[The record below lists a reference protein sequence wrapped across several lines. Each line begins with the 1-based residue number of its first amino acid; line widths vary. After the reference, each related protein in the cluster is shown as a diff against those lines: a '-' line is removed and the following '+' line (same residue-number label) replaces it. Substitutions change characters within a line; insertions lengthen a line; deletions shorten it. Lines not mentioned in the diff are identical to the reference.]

1 MVRKIPW
8 GKWWE
13 IHLLEKWETA
23 NPNGRPK
30 KSFRLINDELKAK
43 GYEALTKSQLIEAY
57 SLVFNTDEEELQ
69 RIAKDKNTPYA
80 LRIIILEMNNK
91 NYRAKALQDYRDYMF
106 WKALQQVQNETTVVD
121 VSEELEASQKKKL
134 AERFTKIYG
143 SK

>member
-1 MVRKIPW
+1 MKENFGDKKNSNW
-8 GKWWE
+8 LAE
-13 IHLLEKWETA
+13 
-23 NPNGRPK
+23 NPENINREGRPK

-43 GYEALTKSQLIEAY
+43 GYEALTKNALIEAY

-106 WKALQQVQNETTVVD
+106 GKAMQEMKWDISIKDYTFTSN
-121 VSEELEASQKKKL
+121 LED
-134 AERFTKIYG
+134 
-143 SK
+143 